1 MTYTRVRNQQL
12 SITFKPLSVSSD
24 ILFSHSKEIFIDI
37 ENLLKEKY
45 PNEFTLKSQ
54 EKVGI
59 DFFTKKLMYGENF
72 TFVKYGDGEIICM
85 IGGTGKNCDD
95 HPYSKK
101 LGKLLEESFVKL
113 LRNYNDVYL
122 AEWVDNLVKTRES
135 YINANN
141 LIPKFA
147 DYECFLTLDENMHD
161 DKLLKFYKLLKN
173 SRKKKYL

>member
-1 MTYTRVRNQQL
+1 MTYTRVRNQEL
-12 SITFKPLSVSSD
+12 SITFKPTSSLSD
-24 ILFSHSKEIFIDI
+24 TLFSNSNELFKDI
-37 ENLLKEKY
+37 EELLKKKY
-45 PNEFTLKSQ
+45 PDEFFIKSQ

-59 DFFTKKLMYGENF
+59 DFFTKKLIYGENF

-101 LGKLLEESFVKL
+101 LGNLLEQSFVKL

-135 YINANN
+135 YINVSG
-141 LIPKFA
+141 LKPKFA
-147 DYECFLTLDENMHD
+147 DYECFLTLKENLSD
-161 DKLLKFYKLLKN
+161 KKLLNFYTLIKNTKRKL
-173 SRKKKYL
+173 

>member
-59 DFFTKKLMYGENF
+59 DFLQ
-72 TFVKYGDGEIICM
+72 
-85 IGGTGKNCDD
+85 KN
-95 HPYSKK
+95 
-101 LGKLLEESFVKL
+101 
-113 LRNYNDVYL
+113 
-122 AEWVDNLVKTRES
+122 
-135 YINANN
+135 
-141 LIPKFA
+141 
-147 DYECFLTLDENMHD
+147 
-161 DKLLKFYKLLKN
+161 
-173 SRKKKYL
+173 